1 MAPERQRATR
11 AALLL
16 LLLVAV
22 LAACAPRTEVRTV
35 EAIGTTLPVDLELVS
50 GQTSIERFDPP
61 GAGGRLELTVGTLAR
76 NPNEFGV
83 RLETINYV
91 VFLEGKSV
99 ARGGMT
105 PDIYLEAAAT
115 APVRFDIATSL
126 AGQADLLKAAA
137 RAFADRP
144 LQFKVEGTMRFA
156 TATHVYETR
165 NKVIVSGATLARQT
179 VQGPVLRLSE
189 ADSKV
194 FMLRPDVPVVQLV
207 LQAVNPGDIGYFLY
221 GKDLGLTLGNWPM
234 ATEDMSPVPL
244 AAGQSS
250 RIDILFYP
258 NLHELTDDARVALEA
273 ALGGYTTLVRLD
285 GELFMDVL
293 GVDSFPVPGGW
304 SVTGFVR

>member
-1 MAPERQRATR
+1 MARRSNPLTR
-11 AALLL
+11 GAPLVACLALLL
-16 LLLVAV
+16 G
-22 LAACAPRTEVRTV
+22 ACAPRTEVRTV
-35 EAIGTTLPVDLELVS
+35 EEIGTTLPVEFELVP

-76 NPNEFGV
+76 NPNVFGV
-83 RLETINYV
+83 RLESVSYV
-91 VFLEGKSV
+91 VFLEGKAV
-99 ARGGMT
+99 ARAALA
-105 PDIYLEAAAT
+105 PDVYLEGAAT
-115 APVRFDIATSL
+115 APLRFDIATSL
-126 AGQADLLKAAA
+126 AGQAELLKAAA

-144 LQFKVEGTMRFA
+144 LQFRVEGVVRFA

-165 NKVIVSGATLARQT
+165 NKVLVSGSTLARQT
-179 VQGPVLRLSE
+179 VQAPVLRLAE
-189 ADSKV
+189 AESRV

-207 LQAVNPGDIGYFLY
+207 LQAVNPGEIGYFLY

-258 NLHELTDDARVALEA
+258 DFLELQDEARVALEA
-273 ALGGYTTLVRLD
+273 ALAGYTTLVRLEGD
-285 GELFMDVL
+285 LYMDVL
-293 GVDSFPVPGGW
+293 GVDSFPVPAGW

>member
-1 MAPERQRATR
+1 MGGEGGGGVDVVNLTGPS
-11 AALLL
+11 AAVGL
-16 LLLVAV
+16 
-22 LAACAPRTEVRTV
+22 TFTD
-35 EAIGTTLPVDLELVS
+35 DL
-50 GQTSIERFDPP
+50 TIH
-61 GAGGRLELTVGTLAR
+61 A
-76 NPNEFGV
+76 
-83 RLETINYV
+83 ETI
-91 VFLEGKSV
+91 
-99 ARGGMT
+99 AQT
-105 PDIYLEAAAT
+105 
-115 APVRFDIATSL
+115 
-126 AGQADLLKAAA
+126 
-137 RAFADRP
+137 
-144 LQFKVEGTMRFA
+144 
-156 TATHVYETR
+156 

>member
-1 MAPERQRATR
+1 
-11 AALLL
+11 
-16 LLLVAV
+16 
-22 LAACAPRTEVRTV
+22 
-35 EAIGTTLPVDLELVS
+35 
-50 GQTSIERFDPP
+50 
-61 GAGGRLELTVGTLAR
+61 
-76 NPNEFGV
+76 
-83 RLETINYV
+83 
-91 VFLEGKSV
+91 
-99 ARGGMT
+99 
-105 PDIYLEAAAT
+105 
-115 APVRFDIATSL
+115 
-126 AGQADLLKAAA
+126 
-137 RAFADRP
+137 
-144 LQFKVEGTMRFA
+144 
-156 TATHVYETR
+156 
-165 NKVIVSGATLARQT
+165 
-179 VQGPVLRLSE
+179 
-189 ADSKV
+189 
-194 FMLRPDVPVVQLV
+194 MLRPDVPVVQLV

>member
-1 MAPERQRATR
+1 VHRRGPKLPRH
-11 AALLL
+11 ALLL
-16 LLLVAV
+16 AALAAALV
-22 LAACAPRTEVRTV
+22 ACAPRTEVRTV
-35 EAIGTTLPVDLELVS
+35 EAIGTTLAVEFELVP

-83 RLETINYV
+83 RLQNVTYV
-91 VFLEGKSV
+91 VYLEGKSV
-99 ARGGMT
+99 VRGALA
-105 PDIYLEAAAT
+105 PDIYLESGAT
-115 APVRFDIATSL
+115 APLRFDISTSL

-144 LQFKVEGTMRFA
+144 LQFRVEGTLRFA

-165 NKVIVSGATLARQT
+165 NKVLVSGATLARQT
-179 VQGPVLRLSE
+179 VQAPLLRLTE
-189 ADSKV
+189 AESRI

-221 GKDLGLTLGNWPM
+221 GKDLALTLGNWPM

-258 NLHELTDDARVALEA
+258 NLKELPDEARLSLEA
-273 ALGGYTTLVRLD
+273 TLAGYTTLVRLE